1 MMNKNKWK
9 EVWGKREVDVNYFT
23 IECSLKA
30 NGYDTAQS
38 TLSLDRLQRVHDFIN
53 TKITLQKNDSLF
65 EVGCGSG
72 SFLYPWYLKGVEVG
86 GIDYSEPLINGAK
99 VLMSTGNWQISEA
112 TDFDSS
118 IQSDYV
124 LSYGVF
130 LYFPNHEYAERVL
143 KKMVLKAKKAVCIF
157 DIPDLDLKEA
167 TESMRRELNG
177 ENYNII
183 YQDLDHLYFHKS
195 WWINLANQLGKN
207 IEIFQIP
214 HSYESMKYRYS
225 VIIG

>member
-1 MMNKNKWK
+1 MINKNKWK

-23 IECSLKA
+23 IESSLKA
-30 NGYDTAQS
+30 NGYDTVQS
-38 TLSLDRLQRVHDFIN
+38 TLSLDRLQRIHDFIN
-53 TKITLQKNDSLF
+53 TKITPQKNDSLF

-72 SFLYPWYLKGVEVG
+72 SFLYPWYLHGAEVG
-86 GIDYSEPLINGAK
+86 GIDYSEVLINGAK
-99 VLMSTGNWQISEA
+99 VLMPKGNWQISEA
-112 TDFDSS
+112 TDFDSN

-130 LYFPNHEYAERVL
+130 LYFPNYDYAERVL

-167 TESMRRELNG
+167 TESMRRELYG
-177 ENYNII
+177 ENYDKI

-195 WWINLANQLGKN
+195 WWINLAHQLGKK

-225 VIIG
+225 VIID